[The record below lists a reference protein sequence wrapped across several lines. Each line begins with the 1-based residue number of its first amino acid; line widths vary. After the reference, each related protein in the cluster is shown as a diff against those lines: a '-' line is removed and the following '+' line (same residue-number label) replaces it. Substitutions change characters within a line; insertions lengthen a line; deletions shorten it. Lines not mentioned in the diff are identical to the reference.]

1 MNWFSDVFSEY
12 EQRGEAMFA
21 FSREQVEE
29 KGVTWAD
36 FQSDQWCALGA
47 GLHVKRAVRDQFI
60 EQVEAAHQADQAAQ
74 PEVRVRYIGT
84 DHWDR
89 PLYKTDDGRHLA
101 DVGLN
106 PPGEAVELH
115 TLTSEGE
122 PIAALPARLVFVT
135 ATQATGN
142 EQ

>member
-1 MNWFSDVFSEY
+1 MSWFDEVFSEFN
-12 EQRGEAMFA
+12 QRGEAIFA
-21 FSREQVEE
+21 FSRKQVEE
-29 KGVTWAD
+29 QGVTWDD
-36 FQSDQWCALGA
+36 FQSGWISTGA
-47 GLHVKRAVRDQFI
+47 GLHLKRTAVAAFNERAS
-60 EQVEAAHQADQAAQ
+60 AAHQADQAAQ

-89 PLYKTDDGRHLA
+89 PLYKTDAGRHLA

-106 PPGEAVELH
+106 SPGEAVELH

-135 ATQATGN
+135 AAPATGN